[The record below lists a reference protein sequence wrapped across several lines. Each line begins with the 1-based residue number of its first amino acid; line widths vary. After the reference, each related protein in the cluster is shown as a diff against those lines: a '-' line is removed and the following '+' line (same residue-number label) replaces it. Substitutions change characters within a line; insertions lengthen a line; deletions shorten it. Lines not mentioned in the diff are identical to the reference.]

1 MIQNVYNN
9 PDIRDSW
16 RNMVSDKIIEKTI
29 NLNKNQLKIIIYL
42 FPLEYIMIHIYIF
55 HLFIKMHINLV
66 Y

>member
-16 RNMVSDKIIEKTI
+16 RNMVSDKIMEKTI

-42 FPLEYIMIHIYIF
+42 FPLQYIMIHIYTYLIY
-55 HLFIKMHINLV
+55 LLRRILI
-66 Y
+66 

>member
-9 PDIRDSW
+9 PDIWDSW

-42 FPLEYIMIHIYIF
+42 FLLEYIMIHIYIF